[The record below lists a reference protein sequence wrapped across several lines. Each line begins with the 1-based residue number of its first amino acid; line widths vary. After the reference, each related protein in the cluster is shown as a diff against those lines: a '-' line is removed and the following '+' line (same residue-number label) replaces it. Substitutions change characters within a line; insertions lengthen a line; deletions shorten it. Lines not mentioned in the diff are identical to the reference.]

1 MNSDFAILFDMNGV
15 VIDDMKYHL
24 EAWQEFT
31 AKRGKTISSEEFDKM
46 LAGRTNLETIK
57 YLVKE
62 DVTPEEAYILSEEKE
77 EIYRRIYAP
86 HLALLPGLQDFIND
100 LKEHNVLIAVATA
113 APKKNVDLVM
123 DGLNIRHLF
132 DAIVDATQVEHGKP
146 APDIFLKAAQE
157 LNVDPK
163 KCFVFEDSFLGL
175 EAAHRANMKAI
186 GVTTAHIGKELPYT
200 ILAIPDFI
208 GMTYQRMVELNS

>member
-1 MNSDFAILFDMNGV
+1 MNTDFAILFDMNGV

-31 AKRGKTISSEEFDKM
+31 AKRGKTISPEEFDKM

-77 EIYRRIYAP
+77 EIYRRIYSP
-86 HLALLPGLQDFIND
+86 HLALLPGLQNFIND
-100 LKEHNVLIAVATA
+100 LKEHNISIAVATA

-208 GMTYQRMVELNS
+208 GMTYQKMVELNS